1 MSILQSVIS
10 ITNIL
15 LQHPENHRQ
24 KHHIDQLVKFVNE
37 GMKSFGFPE
46 LTRNQVITVLVVHS
60 IYASNQVID
69 WIEIIVDD
77 IAQEC
82 EATATSTLEAIV
94 GKDKKN
100 AESNS

>member
-1 MSILQSVIS
+1 MSILQSAVS
-10 ITNIL
+10 KTNIL
-15 LQHPENHRQ
+15 LQHSENHRQ
-24 KHHIDQLVKFVNE
+24 KHHVDQLVKFVNE

-46 LTRNQVITVLVVHS
+46 LTRNQVMTVLVVHS

-82 EATATSTLEAIV
+82 ESKAISALEAIV
-94 GKDKKN
+94 GKDEKD